1 MDDIRSVIQRAA
13 RRLFMIDLLR
23 TLVFSAFV
31 VLCALVGLRVAQ
43 KLFPTFEVDWMLAG
57 LIGLGATLAIALI
70 ASLVRKPSED
80 EVARTVDE
88 RAGLRETISTA
99 LCVDE
104 NQDSWS
110 KAIVGDASNRA
121 RRVIIRDTLPIEAP
135 KRSYLPF
142 LAALAL
148 VGVWWIPGTDVMGL
162 LAKKEQQQMNQAQIE
177 EVKTEVQNSE
187 DLIEQIKAQTGVD
200 LESLGDETSP
210 ELTPE
215 STEYIDPQEI
225 ARAAIKELTSL
236 SDKLEEERN
245 NEDGATFDAIKDMTR
260 KLNAP
265 KDGPMTEMA
274 RAMAKGDFA
283 EAQKQLEEMAAAMQN
298 GDMSEEQKQQ
308 ASEQLEAMKQQMEKM
323 AENRQALEEQLK
335 AAGLSEQQA
344 KQLATD
350 PEALK
355 KALEEAG
362 ASEEQAQQLSQAA
375 QAQQRASDAASSM
388 AQSMGQMA
396 AGMQQNNPD
405 QMSQGLDSM
414 SGQLSNMEMMQA
426 EMSSLDQA
434 MGECQSQLA
443 KLGECSGGG
452 GGQGQGFGEDAKWGG
467 TGQFS
472 QGNSQGFGKGSGG
485 AGQGM
490 GQGPDAQATDFMLK
504 NERAEV
510 NTTDDGPVIAATMV
524 QGTQIRGESTAT
536 FSNAVQSAKT
546 QAAEAIETKRVPRK
560 HENAVQHYFGKLENE
575 SKKASGEST
584 EPAPQGSDA
593 KSGSTSD

>member
-1 MDDIRSVIQRAA
+1 
-13 RRLFMIDLLR
+13 
-23 TLVFSAFV
+23 
-31 VLCALVGLRVAQ
+31 
-43 KLFPTFEVDWMLAG
+43 
-57 LIGLGATLAIALI
+57 
-70 ASLVRKPSED
+70 
-80 EVARTVDE
+80 
-88 RAGLRETISTA
+88 
-99 LCVDE
+99 
-104 NQDSWS
+104 
-110 KAIVGDASNRA
+110 
-121 RRVIIRDTLPIEAP
+121 
-135 KRSYLPF
+135 
-142 LAALAL
+142 
-148 VGVWWIPGTDVMGL
+148 
-162 LAKKEQQQMNQAQIE
+162 
-177 EVKTEVQNSE
+177 
-187 DLIEQIKAQTGVD
+187 
-200 LESLGDETSP
+200 
-210 ELTPE
+210 
-215 STEYIDPQEI
+215 
-225 ARAAIKELTSL
+225 
-236 SDKLEEERN
+236 
-245 NEDGATFDAIKDMTR
+245 
-260 KLNAP
+260 
-265 KDGPMTEMA
+265 
-274 RAMAKGDFA
+274 
-283 EAQKQLEEMAAAMQN
+283 
-298 GDMSEEQKQQ
+298 
-308 ASEQLEAMKQQMEKM
+308 
-323 AENRQALEEQLK
+323 
-335 AAGLSEQQA
+335 
-344 KQLATD
+344 
-350 PEALK
+350 
-355 KALEEAG
+355 
-362 ASEEQAQQLSQAA
+362 
-375 QAQQRASDAASSM
+375 
-388 AQSMGQMA
+388 MGQMA

-452 GGQGQGFGEDAKWGG
+452 GGQG
-467 TGQFS
+467 